1 MFTKLLCQKK
11 LEFICSKLG
20 LYIYAPAWGG
30 SVMESIRVN
39 KLYGYLVFV
48 FKVIIYIYNVRGSRQ
63 CDYRA
68 SSSILFSCKP

>member
-1 MFTKLLCQKK
+1 VSKEVRVYLFQAGLIY
-11 LEFICSKLG
+11 ICSSLG
-20 LYIYAPAWGG
+20 GG